1 MSEHSI
7 FPPSA
12 MYRLITCPASW
23 RETQSRPEE
32 PQSEYAAHGSML
44 HEFVPRAYKE
54 GKHIVQEL
62 EEREDRSYVLDCVE
76 YLQML
81 IASCN
86 GLHELKFESKVTLER
101 FGLAEVWGTA
111 DITLIDH
118 YNKHVHVI
126 DWKFGS
132 GVQVFAEQNEQCMTY
147 AAGTLTKALMDYDY
161 TIHIVQPPLSYEG
174 TFQTTAKELAS
185 FVENVIKRAVAEA
198 KSKSPSYGPS
208 KKACQFCPAR
218 FDCIARYKQG
228 LNKAKEVFKMHNKLP
243 KVTPEEIANVLDLIP
258 ELKQFIKDIQ
268 VVAQQ
273 KLQNGTPIPGYKMVH
288 GKGSREW
295 VDEKQLVKWLLSET
309 ELEAD
314 DLYKS
319 QLKSPAQIEKL
330 DSTLKKDKDFIKH
343 YRKLKG
349 NAIMVDESDPREAI
363 KPEVEAAKV
372 FTAFKPKDENAS
384 NALV

>member
-1 MSEHSI
+1 
-7 FPPSA
+7 
-12 MYRLITCPASW
+12 
-23 RETQSRPEE
+23 
-32 PQSEYAAHGSML
+32 
-44 HEFVPRAYKE
+44 
-54 GKHIVQEL
+54 
-62 EEREDRSYVLDCVE
+62 
-76 YLQML
+76 
-81 IASCN
+81 
-86 GLHELKFESKVTLER
+86 
-101 FGLAEVWGTA
+101 
-111 DITLIDH
+111 
-118 YNKHVHVI
+118 
-126 DWKFGS
+126 
-132 GVQVFAEQNEQCMTY
+132 
-147 AAGTLTKALMDYDY
+147 
-161 TIHIVQPPLSYEG
+161 
-174 TFQTTAKELAS
+174 
-185 FVENVIKRAVAEA
+185 
-198 KSKSPSYGPS
+198 
-208 KKACQFCPAR
+208 
-218 FDCIARYKQG
+218 
-228 LNKAKEVFKMHNKLP
+228 MHNKLP

-319 QLKSPAQIEKL
+319 ELKSPAQIEKL

-349 NAIMVDESDPREAI
+349 NAIMVGESDPREAI